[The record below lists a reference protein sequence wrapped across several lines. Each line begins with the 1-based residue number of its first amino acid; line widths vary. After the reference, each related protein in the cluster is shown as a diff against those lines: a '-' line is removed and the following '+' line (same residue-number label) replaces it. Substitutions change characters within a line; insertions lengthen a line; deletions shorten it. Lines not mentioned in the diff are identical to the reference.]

1 MKIFVIVVLLMM
13 MVINGCS
20 SGFRT
25 DVGVQVDYGNKPP
38 VKITET
44 STYTYSIV
52 PNYVFN
58 ETKTAYVGA
67 TMIRVEDAVINTVVK
82 DIEEDLIS
90 WDDYMLPVSFEVRGK
105 FQGRKMADDD
115 NEVKVM
121 KYNADTLAKIL
132 GSVHGEDSRYL
143 VIAPGAENSKLRYLV
158 DKNGFLVANKFI
170 KVGYANWLYDD
181 PEMIIVPSVVK
192 FPELSQSREN
202 KLTKNKQEV
211 NRTLIKAQP
220 VPEINFEL
228 IYGGL
233 DATGLHVVYR
243 EYTKDGMARQ
253 AFYQNLNYE
262 KNAKII
268 RFKNTKFD
276 IVSADNQKIV
286 FKVLEDD
293 IKNLEATGNALLPKP
308 EVTKKLKN

>member
-1 MKIFVIVVLLMM
+1 
-13 MVINGCS
+13 
-20 SGFRT
+20 
-25 DVGVQVDYGNKPP
+25 VQVNYGEQPP

-44 STYTYSIV
+44 STYTYSIS

-58 ETKTAYVGA
+58 EPREAFVGA

-82 DIEEDLIS
+82 DIEEDLIG
-90 WDDYMLPVSFEVRGK
+90 WDDYKLPVSFEIRGK
-105 FQGRKMADDD
+105 FQGRTMADDD
-115 NEVKVM
+115 SEVKVM
-121 KYNADTLAKIL
+121 KYNSNSLAKIL
-132 GSVHGEDSRYL
+132 GSVQREDSRYL
-143 VIAPGAENSKLRYLV
+143 VIAPGPENSKLRYLV

-170 KVGYANWLYDD
+170 KESFVNWLYDD
-181 PEMIIVPSVVK
+181 PEMTITPSVVK

-202 KLTKNKQEV
+202 KSTRSKQEV

-233 DATGLHVVYR
+233 DGTGLHVVYR

-268 RFKNTKFD
+268 RFKNTRFE
-276 IVSADNQKIV
+276 IVSADNQRIV
-286 FKVLEDD
+286 FKVVEDD
-293 IKNLEATGNALLPKP
+293 IKSLEAAGNALLPKP
-308 EVTKKLKN
+308 RVTKK

>member
-1 MKIFVIVVLLMM
+1 MKLIVMAFMLMM

-20 SGFRT
+20 GFNT
-25 DVGVQVDYGNKPP
+25 DIGVQVNYGDKTP
-38 VKITET
+38 VKVTET
-44 STYTYSIV
+44 STYTYSIA

-82 DIEEDLIS
+82 DIEENLIS

-115 NEVKVM
+115 GEVKVM
-121 KYNADTLAKIL
+121 KYHADTLAKIL
-132 GSVHGEDSRYL
+132 GSVPGEDSRYL
-143 VIAPGAENSKLRYLV
+143 VIAPGPENSKLRYLI

-170 KVGYANWLYDD
+170 KEGAANWLYDD
-181 PEMIIVPSVVK
+181 PEMTITPSVVK

-202 KLTKNKQEV
+202 KLTKSKQEV

-268 RFKNTKFD
+268 RFKNTKFE
-276 IVSADNQKIV
+276 IISADNQKII

-293 IKNLEATGNALLPKP
+293 VKSLETTGNALLPKP
-308 EVTKKLKN
+308 KVTKLKN

>member
-1 MKIFVIVVLLMM
+1 MLMM

-20 SGFRT
+20 GIRT
-25 DVGVQVDYGNKPP
+25 DIGVQVDYGDKPP

-44 STYTYSIV
+44 STYTYSIAT
-52 PNYVFN
+52 NYIFY

-67 TMIRVEDAVINTVVK
+67 TMIRVEDAVINTEVK
-82 DIEEDLIS
+82 DIEEDLIG

-105 FQGRKMADDD
+105 FQGRSMADDD
-115 NEVKVM
+115 SEFKVM
-121 KYNADTLAKIL
+121 KYNSNTLAKIL
-132 GSVHGEDSRYL
+132 GSVQIEDGRYL
-143 VIAPGAENSKLRYLV
+143 VIAPGPKNSKLRYLV
-158 DKNGFLVANKFI
+158 DKNGFLVTNKFI
-170 KVGYANWLYDD
+170 KEGFANWLYDD
-181 PEMIIVPSVVK
+181 SEMTITPSVVR
-192 FPELSQSREN
+192 FPELSQLKEN
-202 KLTKNKQEV
+202 KLTKSKQEI

-268 RFKNTKFD
+268 RFKNTKFE
-276 IVSADNQKIV
+276 IVNADNQKIV
-286 FKVLEDD
+286 FKVVEDD
-293 IKNLEATGNALLPKP
+293 IKSLEAVGNALLPKP
-308 EVTKKLKN
+308 KVTKK